1 LCFCRRRNYEVLW
14 LQFEVKKLFD
24 FGAGADWDNLNPQ
37 VNKLEKWS
45 VGFGWCEVS

>member
-1 LCFCRRRNYEVLW
+1 MRNYEVSAGGLRI
-14 LQFEVKKLFD
+14 KHLFD
-24 FGAGADWDNLNPQ
+24 FGATADWIRANPQ